1 VLPANKKFSIE
12 GLVSVKAMTIA
23 SLLLSAWLVAI
34 DPLINTDAIIY
45 LRTAEAYLTEGIS
58 ASFALF
64 DRPTLPIAIAL
75 VHQISGL
82 SLESTGLLLTSLAYL
97 LLCTSFVAISKQLGG
112 NQRVQ
117 FFALLI
123 ILFHPIINNYRSSIM
138 RDPAFWAL
146 SLLSL
151 LELLRYSHKPVI
163 KHQIKWLFYT
173 SLALLFRFEA
183 ILFLALAPFGLLFS
197 MHQRLNSKVKA
208 ITHLLL
214 PAITLTAL
222 VLLTFKYWYGLPLKE
237 IFPHIA
243 LYADEL
249 LSFQQHFEQVAES
262 TGKALLK
269 LSATEDAIYASA
281 AGLVGLL
288 VLNIC
293 RATMIP
299 FVLIL
304 FAGRWQA
311 LLLPI
316 KRSEHKL
323 ILAYI
328 LISFLYLLVFT
339 LANQFMLERYC
350 TLLVILCLIYVPF
363 ILDHYWEKTSLQR
376 RPLIRGLIVTLLV
389 LITMDSV
396 HNMDYKKEY
405 ILEASR
411 WLKQHTPPNATLLSN
426 NKHIAYFSNRE
437 VNWTIAQNQ
446 KLEKILVNGIWKNY
460 EYLAIKTKEKRYTDI
475 ASLLGYPQ
483 LKLEQY
489 IPGGKY
495 GGVVILHNQLYQQSA
510 GE

>member
-123 ILFHPIINNYRSSIM
+123 ILFHPIINNYRSS
-138 RDPAFWAL
+138 
-146 SLLSL
+146 
-151 LELLRYSHKPVI
+151 I

-437 VNWTIAQNQ
+437 VNWTLAQNQ